1 MLRAFEACGL
11 EVDYAI
17 VQRDSLDVAPLGDR
31 VLQHLSGSA
40 QPVNDWEHNGLGWSN
55 ELVMHVLELKNVRP
69 ASDLP
74 ELARRLEEEVVA
86 MNRALL
92 PLSVQLM
99 PGGMH
104 PWMDPVRET
113 QLWPHAHCD
122 IYRAYDRIFGARSHG
137 WANVQ
142 STHVNLPF
150 ADDQEFV
157 RLYAALRPI
166 VAILPALA
174 AASPYAD
181 GRAPGPLDYRVEA
194 YRTNA
199 EAVPQING
207 DLVPDIVENRTDYER
222 RVLQP
227 MFQAIRSHDPD
238 GILQHEWLNARG
250 VIARFDRSA
259 LEISVIDTQE
269 CPSVDVAFAALV
281 FDLAQSLYERE
292 FARPT
297 FETQLPNR
305 TLAEILLKCVHDADR
320 ARIDSPEFLQL
331 FGVARRECTAGALW
345 ENIAERL
352 ERESSTYARLWRN
365 TMEFVVT
372 RGPLSRRLLRAIGPR
387 PSRAAL
393 HELYAALC
401 DALES
406 GKPFDP

>member
-1 MLRAFEACGL
+1 
-11 EVDYAI
+11 
-17 VQRDSLDVAPLGDR
+17 
-31 VLQHLSGSA
+31 
-40 QPVNDWEHNGLGWSN
+40 
-55 ELVMHVLELKNVRP
+55 
-69 ASDLP
+69 
-74 ELARRLEEEVVA
+74 
-86 MNRALL
+86 
-92 PLSVQLM
+92 
-99 PGGMH
+99 
-104 PWMDPVRET
+104 
-113 QLWPHAHCD
+113 
-122 IYRAYDRIFGARSHG
+122 
-137 WANVQ
+137 
-142 STHVNLPF
+142 
-150 ADDQEFV
+150 
-157 RLYAALRPI
+157 